1 MNDAFIAEDSLI
13 VGENRDQNPDENQL
27 NMGFVADPDDLDASI
42 AEDLLE
48 HLPHIIRSRR
58 KFPNF
63 QIWITSNL
71 N

>member
-42 AEDLLE
+42 AED
-48 HLPHIIRSRR
+48 S
-58 KFPNF
+58 
-63 QIWITSNL
+63 
-71 N
+71 